1 MNKLFPV
8 ILITLMMMLNIE
20 GMVHQELWV
29 GNSVNPCFLYID
41 RLNLYNSLKFLF
53 GWNMDNK
60 VDIHIGPTFNVAV
73 AHTNPYM
80 GQMAWNEI
88 APYSFYNQTNNSY
101 KQTNVQIWFSLQG
114 SISF

>member
-1 MNKLFPV
+1 
-8 ILITLMMMLNIE
+8 
-20 GMVHQELWV
+20 
-29 GNSVNPCFLYID
+29 
-41 RLNLYNSLKFLF
+41 
-53 GWNMDNK
+53 MDNK

-88 APYSFYNQTNNSY
+88 APYSFYNHTNNSY
-101 KQTNVQIWFSLQG
+101 KQTNVQMWVGLQG